1 MIQRRACK
9 TALLELWVL
18 DFGCL
23 LGRSQAWWVGT
34 FSIFS
39 GACLGSFSVS
49 SSGFY
54 FQSVYIPNSS
64 LVSLSTLRFS
74 LSQTFMLILRKAA
87 AVSLY
92 HGGMLASGCY
102 DGTVLRSSHLSTVG
116 GGPLSIGG
124 SER

>member
-87 AVSLY
+87 AVSLH

-116 GGPLSIGG
+116 GGPSSIGG